1 VRVRHRRRAS
11 ACMRADRLRACG
23 APTVAGR
30 AQVRASAAAPADR
43 RAPHAA
49 RRAGACVRAHAC
61 LRACEHSPRHAS
73 TRSLLC
79 AGACGRRG
87 ADQAHDLVF
96 LRPGAVVVMVYPYR
110 RAGHSRFRPAVRR
123 CAAIPCAADVDGF
136 GCGAAP
142 LLFVFVCV
150 FVRLMRCSVC
160 AFVLFC
166 VCLFAP
172 QGLRAD
178 LQAARV
184 LRARADDR
192 GAALPAAACARCSHP
207 PTRTPLAFQWVL
219 FVCGT
224 AAA

>member
-1 VRVRHRRRAS
+1 
-11 ACMRADRLRACG
+11 MRAR
-23 APTVAGR
+23 
-30 AQVRASAAAPADR
+30 AAAPADR

-49 RRAGACVRAHAC
+49 RRAGACSRVC
-61 LRACEHSPRHAS
+61 VRACEHSPRRTN
-73 TRSLLC
+73 TRWLRC

-110 RAGHSRFRPAVRR
+110 HAGHSPFSPAVRR
-123 CAAIPCAADVDGF
+123 CAAIRCAADVDGF

-142 LLFVFVCV
+142 LLCVFVCV
-150 FVRLMRCSVC
+150 FVRVMRCSVC
-160 AFVLFC
+160 AFVCVLVC

-192 GAALPAAACARCSHP
+192 GATVPAAVRARCFQP
-207 PTRTPLAFQWVL
+207 PALRSLAVV